1 MAHGARTARGPLRVV
16 RRPGCLW
23 LALRQVA
30 ARVDRSLSSSEE
42 GAWWTARTSTSCS
55 STTTAG
61 RSAPPP
67 RPPSTGAHTP
77 LHLGFSCY
85 VFDADDHLLV
95 TRRALDKRTFPG
107 VWTNSFCGHPAP
119 VEPLSYAVR
128 RRAADE
134 LGLEVGEPRLV
145 LPQFRYRAEMGGI
158 VELELCPVLSVH
170 VDRSEPLRPRA
181 DEVAEW
187 SWEPWDDVVASV
199 SRGREVSVWC
209 REQVAL
215 LARLGL
221 PEQLARRVPG
231 LLPPALQPP
240 LGRGSAR
247 QRWTFP

>member
-1 MAHGARTARGPLRVV
+1 VAGNEDEQVVLVDDEGRPLGTAPKATVHGR
-16 RRPGCLW
+16 
-23 LALRQVA
+23 
-30 ARVDRSLSSSEE
+30 D
-42 GAWWTARTSTSCS
+42 
-55 STTTAG
+55 
-61 RSAPPP
+61 
-67 RPPSTGAHTP
+67 TP

-119 VEPLSYAVR
+119 GEPLSYAVQ

-181 DEVAEW
+181 DEVAAW

-209 REQVAL
+209 REQVTE
-215 LARLGL
+215 LARLG
-221 PEQLARRVPG
+221 PPSSWPDASPG

-240 LGRGSAR
+240 LVAAPRDNVGHFLD
-247 QRWTFP
+247 RWG